1 MDWESRKEE
10 TNINDFY
17 LEVPE
22 DKLLYPI
29 DYIWKYKT
37 GSIFQLKDNWSVN
50 LDEGKI
56 KPIIVS
62 EINFKKNKK
71 HGR

>member
-10 TNINDFY
+10 ENINDFY

-29 DYIWKYKT
+29 DYIWKYENIF
-37 GSIFQLKDNWSVN
+37 GSLQSY
-50 LDEGKI
+50 
-56 KPIIVS
+56 
-62 EINFKKNKK
+62 
-71 HGR
+71 